1 MSWTRPTRD
10 ELDTE
15 IQADLATSVTG
26 AAPWIPRSLLRGI
39 AGITAG
45 VADILHA
52 ILQYIVRQN
61 FVYSCDDAYVPRHA
75 AEFKVD
81 RLEETAW
88 EGEILITGTAGT
100 ALTAGTVFVREDG
113 WRYELDAGVTIGG
126 GGTIAGTATALDL
139 GADGNIAS
147 GTLALGSPITGVDTV
162 EVTAQTNAGTDQES
176 IADWRSRVQARKR
189 NPPQGGAEDD
199 YVQWARAVSGVAGV
213 WVVSSLQYVYV
224 FFVVDGTGSGIIP
237 DAGDIAS
244 VQSAIEAADASGL
257 TTKRPVTAVA
267 VASAPSAVNVDAE
280 LSISPDTTALRDAV
294 EAELEALMLRRA
306 GANVRLSDFWTA
318 IGSVPG
324 LDEFELT
331 SPAAAVTVTDGETA
345 VLNSVAFT

>member
-1 MSWTRPTRD
+1 M
-10 ELDTE
+10 
-15 IQADLATSVTG
+15 
-26 AAPWIPRSLLRGI
+26 
-39 AGITAG
+39 
-45 VADILHA
+45 
-52 ILQYIVRQN
+52 
-61 FVYSCDDAYVPRHA
+61 
-75 AEFKVD
+75 
-81 RLEETAW
+81 
-88 EGEILITGTAGT
+88 
-100 ALTAGTVFVREDG
+100 
-113 WRYELDAGVTIGG
+113 
-126 GGTIAGTATALDL
+126 
-139 GADGNIAS
+139 
-147 GTLALGSPITGVDTV
+147 
-162 EVTAQTNAGTDQES
+162 
-176 IADWRSRVQARKR
+176 
-189 NPPQGGAEDD
+189 
-199 YVQWARAVSGVAGV
+199 QWARAVSGVAGV